1 MPNGLGKLVR
11 NSRFLCPHYFIIN
24 IRINPLNLLT
34 QPQKRILI
42 NSEHCGLLF
51 YIKVNNIPS
60 GISIIRNFIKICFN
74 EYIISDNAGFN
85 RLDNEGLAITRISGQ
100 KYELVLVYHVR
111 DKRLYTGRNV
121 QKAKLILIHVVR
133 ITILPII

>member
-74 EYIISDNAGFN
+74 EYIISDNAVWSDPV
-85 RLDNEGLAITRISGQ
+85 LIDSYLAECYYQTSVMVNETPGYFTNGGNFWQS
-100 KYELVLVYHVR
+100 ELGMGMCWINEIA
-111 DKRLYTGRNV
+111 DE
-121 QKAKLILIHVVR
+121 AKV
-133 ITILPII
+133 